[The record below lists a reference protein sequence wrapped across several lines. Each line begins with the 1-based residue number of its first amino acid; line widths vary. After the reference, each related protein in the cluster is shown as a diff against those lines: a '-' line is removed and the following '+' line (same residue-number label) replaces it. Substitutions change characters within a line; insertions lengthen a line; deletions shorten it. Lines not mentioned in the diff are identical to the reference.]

1 MKRWL
6 IPALGALILSI
17 PPNSVAQMGGMMGR
31 GGGRGHCPMC
41 GQPWAQIPAKL
52 PAPKSQAWLG
62 QLREVLTLE
71 KFSLAQYQADQAKY
85 QAPMPYHMVIPQE
98 EDHIRWIG
106 ELFTAY
112 GLKSDGKIPSLKQSG
127 SVTQAYEIA
136 LKLEDELMPKYE
148 RLIQQAEDQDSA
160 RVLNAILYQTRMHA
174 MMFSH
179 ALQMGGMG
187 PRRGMGPGMMG
198 R

>member
-6 IPALGALILSI
+6 IMVLGTVLLAVPLG
-17 PPNSVAQMGGMMGR
+17 VEAQMGMGR
-31 GGGRGHCPMC
+31 GGMHGQCPMC
-41 GQPWAQIPAKL
+41 GQQWAPLPAKL
-52 PAPKSQAWLG
+52 PVPKSQAWLS

-98 EDHIRWIG
+98 EDHIRWIR

-112 GLKSDGKIPSLKQSG
+112 GLKSDGANPALKQSNT
-127 SVTQAYEIA
+127 VTQAYEIA
-136 LKLEDELMPKYE
+136 IQLEEELIPKYE
-148 RLIQQAEDQDSA
+148 ALIKQAEDQDSG
-160 RVLNAILYQTRMHA
+160 RVLNSILYQTRMHA
-174 MMFSH
+174 MMFGH
-179 ALQMGGMG
+179 AMQMGGMG
-187 PRRGMGPGMMG
+187 RHRVMGPGMMG